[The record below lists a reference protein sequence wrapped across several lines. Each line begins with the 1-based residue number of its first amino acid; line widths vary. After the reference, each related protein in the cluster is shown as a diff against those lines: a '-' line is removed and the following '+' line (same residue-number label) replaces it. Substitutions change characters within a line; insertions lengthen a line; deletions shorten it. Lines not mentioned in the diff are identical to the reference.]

1 MAGKFENTKPPK
13 PKVPGA
19 PRDPGT
25 AALPESETGNRA
37 QRRAA
42 AHGSGNPAPDL
53 PEVPANGPDRR
64 SGPRPGFHSI
74 LVENPKK

>member
-42 AHGSGNPAPDL
+42 ARKRKPGSGPA
-53 PEVPANGPDRR
+53 G
-64 SGPRPGFHSI
+64 GPRQRP
-74 LVENPKK
+74 